1 MYKSLKKCMNLKKA
15 VASLLAAALVAV
27 PQLPLLAMD
36 PILPYN
42 EIWGGETA
50 TGYTVVDGSGTIEPF
65 QVDIVGKMDGGKG
78 DSRSIMAKAYGPLIE
93 QTGGVL
99 QGMSGSPIYVEGQLI
114 GALAAGLK
122 DMAPFTFFITPI
134 EDMLPL
140 WSLPDNKNK
149 GRLASFD
156 LKKYQEDKEKK
167 AKEEA
172 KKAAEGQ
179 EGATAET
186 TDETAGQ
193 KAQGEAAAAAP
204 AEAAAEVAAEAAKP
218 SAAEGQ
224 AAEAKQTP
232 AEKDAKAEN
241 SAAEEKTAPA
251 AEEKAKDKQEKVK
264 QAPAKEA
271 ERSEAEKPKTAA
283 GDKDARKGEEPQKEP
298 KAALYFSGFN
308 ASGLDFLK
316 KKFDPKGEFTFV
328 PMGIEAGTGLLNT
341 RYNAELYPGS
351 PVGVA
356 VVYGDFSVGAT
367 GTVTAVE
374 GKKVL
379 AFGHSFMHKG
389 NVNYFMTDASVVGTM
404 SGPAAGVKIANMG
417 SIIGRVNQDRAT
429 GIAGTLGEFPTVV
442 PMKVRVEDKTLGKNA
457 SYGVRIA
464 YDEDYLPQLTAGI
477 AYAALSKTSDT
488 KAGATAKIDFT
499 IRTDALPDGKVVR
512 SNMFYGAEDVG
523 QNAIAELLQAMSY
536 ICSNKEK
543 ESDIVDVQADIS
555 LEEGRRTASLI
566 SATPEKMVV
575 SPGETVN
582 FKTIIRP
589 YRGEKQTLSIPYTV
603 PKIQQDGV
611 MHLDVRGGGF
621 IPVTAAMLLQ
631 QAGVETADGEGG
643 PQSVGDRLRNLMDTP
658 KNNEI
663 IIAPGA
669 GQPPTSEKEQRRMI
683 REAAKAAKAAK
694 AQAEE
699 EAKNHKVEFLK
710 DKKDE
715 DQTRFETEYIIDN
728 VIHATLKVERK

>member
-179 EGATAET
+179 DGAAAET

-193 KAQGEAAAAAP
+193 KPQGEAAEAAP

-224 AAEAKQTP
+224 
-232 AEKDAKAEN
+232 
-241 SAAEEKTAPA
+241 
-251 AEEKAKDKQEKVK
+251 
-264 QAPAKEA
+264 
-271 ERSEAEKPKTAA
+271 AA

-379 AFGHSFMHKG
+379 AFGHPFMHKG

-442 PMKVRVEDKTLGKNA
+442 PVKVRVEDKTLGKNA

-477 AYAALSKTSDT
+477 AYAAVSKTSDT

-499 IRTDALPDGKVVR
+499 IRTDALPDGKVMR

-523 QNAIAELLQAMSY
+523 QNAIAELLQAMNY

-555 LEEGRRTASLI
+555 LEEGRRTASLL

-669 GQPPTSEKEQRRMI
+669 GQPPASEKEQRRMI
-683 REAAKAAKAAK
+683 REAAKAAK

-710 DKKDE
+710 EKKDE